1 MLRDLCTPV
10 VAHTCMHTHTHAH
23 TYSHL
28 LDSNIHVARNELR
41 DGISFCRSN
50 GVEGVGV
57 AAKIEAKAGGSG
69 CPPSNR
75 VKGPHL
81 KDLQKHVKRP
91 AWRYVP
97 VVTCVHVCACVCVC
111 MWYVCVCV
119 CVHVV
124 CVRVC
129 VCVHV

>member
-57 AAKIEAKAGGSG
+57 AAKIKAEAGGSG
-69 CPPSNR
+69 CPPSNG

-81 KDLQKHVKRP
+81 KDLSETRKKTSMEVR
-91 AWRYVP
+91 AS
-97 VVTCVHVCACVCVC
+97 CNMCACVC

-119 CVHVV
+119 CM
-124 CVRVC
+124 CVC
-129 VCVHV
+129 VCVCA